1 MVQMETEP
9 GETEDKTRDFNLL
22 IMGKMTEDMKF
33 LERLTY
39 DLGGFDT
46 KMIDNIQGVSIV
58 FIRPSIYNQTWP

>member
-22 IMGKMTEDMKF
+22 IMVKMTEDMKF
-33 LERLTY
+33 LERLSH

-46 KMIDNIQGVSIV
+46 KIINNIEGVSM
-58 FIRPSIYNQTWP
+58 FIII

>member
-1 MVQMETEP
+1 MVEIET
-9 GETEDKTRDFNLL
+9 GEREEREDKAKDFNLL

-46 KMIDNIQGVSIV
+46 KMIDNIQGVTLVIS
-58 FIRPSIYNQTWP
+58 RYNRTWP

>member
-33 LERLTY
+33 LERLSY
-39 DLGGFDT
+39 DLGGFDS
-46 KMIDNIQGVSIV
+46 KIMNNVQGMSFSIV
-58 FIRPSIYNQTWP
+58 R